1 MSKLKKMRSP
11 SMDLDALAAEGKLR
25 VTTIDEVELCE
36 LRGVI
41 FDAMIN
47 RPISDIAMKMAVDM
61 KRNKPVTFRLANPGI
76 ILEVRRMLL
85 YDLERIV
92 ANAGLTPRCIE
103 KGTQL
108 TFIYV
113 KDR

>member
-1 MSKLKKMRSP
+1 MSKLKKMRKP
-11 SMDLDALAAEGKLR
+11 SVDLDAMAAEGKLR
-25 VTTIDEVELCE
+25 LTVIDEIECNE
-36 LRGVI
+36 LRGI
-41 FDAMIN
+41 AFDAMMY
-47 RPISDIAMKMAVDM
+47 RPISDVAMKMAVDM
-61 KRNKPVTFRLANPGI
+61 KRKKQVTYHLASTDI

-92 ANAGLTPRCIE
+92 AGAGLTPRCIE
-103 KGTQL
+103 KGTEL